1 MLKFKIKDLR
11 MGDKTHIVELVDQM
25 LDETSEQPQ
34 LQEKVLDLR
43 DALFQAQQMAEQYS
57 LKIKTLEEAIE
68 KLKSPAHR
76 IGTILGQSENG
87 LVRIVSG
94 GTEYQAAVVPELMQ
108 EEGLKTGDQVAL
120 NEGFVAI
127 AKLPLPIQGP
137 IARISGKLQG
147 GQWLVQTA
155 TGNAETIVL
164 SHADLD
170 PSSLKE
176 SEEVFLD
183 TNQRVILGKIPKR
196 ESQTLIEDDFKK
208 VAWSQVGGQEKVKKE
223 IQKVLEYPLLHEEI
237 LKQMDYQVPK
247 GFLFYGPPGCGKTL
261 VGKAIL
267 TEVISKLSEQ
277 ENSELQG
284 RFIHVKGPEIL
295 NMWLGESERK
305 IREIFKKARDYKEKG
320 QIPFIFIDEAE
331 SILGIRQ
338 AWRGSN
344 ISNTVVPMFCAE
356 MDGIQSLRDTVVIL
370 ATNRP
375 DLIDPAIVRPGRID
389 RKIKV
394 QRPDREEC
402 KQILRIYLKDGLP
415 REHDDFD
422 QMAEPFLDI
431 LFKRNPEQEV
441 LVLTLRSG
449 SSRKMYWSDFISGAA
464 IENIMKRAKE
474 LAIERAI
481 EGKALC
487 IMVDD
492 LITALETEFKEGRL
506 LPAESNLEDWL
517 QLLDMESKNVVRVRK
532 PNESDTA
539 TENTIRRSVI

>member
-1 MLKFKIKDLR
+1 
-11 MGDKTHIVELVDQM
+11 MGDKTHIVELIDQV
-25 LDETSEQPQ
+25 LDETSKQPQ

-94 GTEYQAAVVPELMQ
+94 GTEYQVAVVPELMQ
-108 EEGLKTGDQVAL
+108 EEGLRTGDQVAL

-137 IARISGKLQG
+137 MARISGKLQG

-155 TGNAETIVL
+155 TGNTETIVL
-164 SHADLD
+164 SHANLD
-170 PSSLKE
+170 SSSLKE
-176 SEEVFLD
+176 NEEVFLD
-183 TNQRVILGKIPKR
+183 SNQRVILGKLPKR
-196 ESQTLIEDDFKK
+196 ESQTLIEDDFEK
-208 VAWSQVGGQEKVKKE
+208 VEWSQVGGQEKVKEE
-223 IQKVLEYPLLHEEI
+223 IRKVLEYPLLHEKI
-237 LKQMDYQVPK
+237 LKEMEYQVPK

-277 ENSELQG
+277 ENSTLQG

-320 QIPFIFIDEAE
+320 QVPFIFIDEAE
-331 SILGIRQ
+331 SILGTRQ

-394 QRPDREEC
+394 RRPDRKEC
-402 KQILRIYLKDGLP
+402 KQILRVYLKDGLP

-422 QMAEPFLDI
+422 QMAEPFLDR

-449 SSRKMYWSDFISGAA
+449 GNRKMYWSDFISGAA
-464 IENIMKRAKE
+464 IEGIMKRSKE
-474 LAIERAI
+474 SAIERSI
-481 EGKALC
+481 KGETLC
-487 IMVDD
+487 ITVDD
-492 LITALETEFKEGRL
+492 LTTALETEFKEGSL
-506 LPAESNLEDWL
+506 LPAEYNLEDWL
-517 QLLDMESKNVVRVRK
+517 QLLDIESKNVVRVRK
-532 PNESDTA
+532 PNESDSA
-539 TENTIRRSVI
+539 VENTIRRSVI

>member
-1 MLKFKIKDLR
+1 
-11 MGDKTHIVELVDQM
+11 MGDKTHIVELIDQM
-25 LDETSEQPQ
+25 LDETADHPQ

-76 IGTILGQSENG
+76 IGTVLGLGEDE
-87 LVRIVSG
+87 LIRIVSG
-94 GTEYQAAVVPELMQ
+94 GTEYQAAVLPDLME

-120 NEGFVAI
+120 NEGFVVI
-127 AKLPLPIQGP
+127 AKLPLPAQGP
-137 IARISGKLQG
+137 MAKISGKLQG
-147 GQWLVQTA
+147 GQWLLQAA
-155 TGNAETIVL
+155 TGNTETIAI
-164 SHADLD
+164 SHADID
-170 PSSLKE
+170 SSSLKE
-176 SEEVFLD
+176 GEEVFLD
-183 TNQRVILGKIPKR
+183 SSQRVILGKLPKR
-196 ESQTLIEDDFKK
+196 ESQTLIEDDFEK
-208 VAWSQVGGQEKVKKE
+208 VEWSQVGGQEKVKEE
-223 IQKVLEYPLLHEEI
+223 IRKVLEYPLLHEEI
-237 LKQMDYQVPK
+237 LQQMEYQVPK

-267 TEVISKLSEQ
+267 TEVINKLSEQ
-277 ENSELQG
+277 GNSDLQG

-320 QIPFIFIDEAE
+320 QVPFIFIDEAE
-331 SILGIRQ
+331 SILVTRQ

-394 QRPDREEC
+394 RRPNREEC
-402 KQILRIYLKDGLP
+402 KQILRVYLKDGLP
-415 REHDDFD
+415 REHEDFNL
-422 QMAEPFLDI
+422 MAEPFLDS
-431 LFKRNPEQEV
+431 LFTKNPAHEV

-449 SSRKMYWSDFISGAA
+449 SNRKMYWSDFISGAA
-464 IENIMKRAKE
+464 IEGIMKRAKE
-474 LAIERAI
+474 CAIERAI
-481 EGKALC
+481 EGGKLC
-487 IMVDD
+487 ITVDD
-492 LITALETEFKEGRL
+492 LTVSLETEFKEGSL

-532 PNESDTA
+532 PNESDSA
-539 TENTIRRSVI
+539 AQNTIRRSVI

>member
-1 MLKFKIKDLR
+1 
-11 MGDKTHIVELVDQM
+11 MGDKTHIVELIDQV

-76 IGTILGQSENG
+76 IGTVLGQGENG

-94 GTEYQAAVVPELMQ
+94 GTEYQAAAAPELME

-137 IARISGKLQG
+137 MARISGKLHG
-147 GQWLVQTA
+147 EQWLVQAA
-155 TGNAETIVL
+155 TGNTETIVL
-164 SHADLD
+164 SHANLD
-170 PSSLKE
+170 SSSLKE

-183 TNQRVILGKIPKR
+183 SNQRVILGKLPKR
-196 ESQTLIEDDFKK
+196 ESQTLIEDDFEK
-208 VAWSQVGGQEKVKKE
+208 VEWSQVGGQEKVKEE
-223 IQKVLEYPLLHEEI
+223 IRKVLEYPLLHEKI
-237 LKQMDYQVPK
+237 LKEMEYQVPK

-277 ENSELQG
+277 ENSTLQG

-320 QIPFIFIDEAE
+320 QVPFIFIDEAE
-331 SILGIRQ
+331 SILGTRQ

-394 QRPDREEC
+394 RRPDREEC
-402 KQILRIYLKDGLP
+402 KQILRVYLKDGLP
-415 REHDDFD
+415 REHKDFD
-422 QMAEPFLDI
+422 QMAEPFLDQ
-431 LFKRNPEQEV
+431 LFKRNSEQEV

-449 SSRKMYWSDFISGAA
+449 GNRKMYWSDFISGAA
-464 IENIMKRAKE
+464 IEGIMKRSKE
-474 LAIERAI
+474 SAIERAI
-481 EGKALC
+481 EGKTLC
-487 IMVDD
+487 ITVDD
-492 LITALETEFKEGRL
+492 LTTALETEFKEGSL

-532 PNESDTA
+532 PNESDSA
-539 TENTIRRSVI
+539 AENTIRRSVI